1 MFDLDVKL
9 DGHFVK
15 WTKNHLIK
23 LQRERKLLPGVL
35 QRVRR
40 FKFSRHFFDDV
51 IGNAGKVVA
60 TRIPG
65 NRVGHADVEVELAE
79 ADFESPGQ
87 LVELVAHAEQK

>member
-1 MFDLDVKL
+1 MKRFDSSLKN
-9 DGHFVK
+9 GQ
-15 WTKNHLIK
+15 KNHLIK
-23 LQRERKLLPGVL
+23 LKRERKFLPGVL

-79 ADFESPGQ
+79 ADLEIPGQ

>member
-1 MFDLDVKL
+1 MPS
-9 DGHFVK
+9 G
-15 WTKNHLIK
+15 
-23 LQRERKLLPGVL
+23 
-35 QRVRR
+35 
-40 FKFSRHFFDDV
+40 FFDDV

-87 LVELVAHAEQK
+87 LVELVAHAEQKWRRVKNTISAFNA